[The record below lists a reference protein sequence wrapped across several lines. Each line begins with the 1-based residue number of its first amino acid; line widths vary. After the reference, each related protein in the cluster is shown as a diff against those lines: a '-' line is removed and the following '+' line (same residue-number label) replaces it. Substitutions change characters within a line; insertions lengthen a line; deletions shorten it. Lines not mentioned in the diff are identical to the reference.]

1 MRIILIN
8 LITLSFFITA
18 CSNKSSIKDIDYDLE
33 FEKGKTALSKKKFIK
48 AQSHFNTVVIGAS
61 HTELGDDALFFLGEA
76 HFYAKK
82 EELLAVAEYD
92 RLIRRM
98 PFSSYVE
105 RARYRICEAYVRM
118 SPKYYRDQTYSEKA
132 LEKLQEYIDDY
143 PSSDNRLKAQEEIL
157 VLREKL
163 SKKAYNSGLLYMKME
178 EYSAAMLGFNKV
190 IESYYDTDFVEL
202 AHMKTIA
209 CHIYK
214 DEFEEAKEYYDLK
227 RVHIEKIKMDDLVD
241 AWFVQKRVL
250 DRLELE

>member
-1 MRIILIN
+1 MKILLIN
-8 LITLSFFITA
+8 LLSLSLFIIS
-18 CSNKSSIKDIDYDLE
+18 CSNKNSIRDIDYDLE
-33 FEKGKTALSKKKFIK
+33 FEKGKTALSKKKFVK
-48 AQSHFNTVVIGAS
+48 AQNHFNTVVIGAS
-61 HTELGDDALFFLGEA
+61 HTELGDDALFFLGES

-82 EELLAVAEYD
+82 EELLAISEYD

-98 PFSSYVE
+98 PFSPYVE

-143 PSSDNRLKAQEEIL
+143 PNSDNRLKAQEDIL

-178 EYSAAMLGFNKV
+178 EYSAAMLGFKKV

-209 CHIYK
+209 CHIYRN
-214 DEFEEAKEYYDLK
+214 EFEEAREYYDLK
-227 RVHIEKIKMDDLVD
+227 RKYIEEIKMDDLVD

>member
-1 MRIILIN
+1 MKILLIN
-8 LITLSFFITA
+8 LIALSFIITA
-18 CSNKSSIKDIDYDLE
+18 CSNKNNLRDTDYDLE
-33 FEKGKTALSKKKFIK
+33 FEKGKTALSKKKFVK
-48 AQSHFNTVVIGAS
+48 AQTHFNSVVIGAS
-61 HTELGDDALFFLGEA
+61 HTELGDDALFFLGES

-82 EELLAVAEYD
+82 EELLAIAEYD

-98 PFSSYVE
+98 PFSPYVE

-118 SPKYYRDQTYSEKA
+118 SPKYFRDQTYSEKA

-163 SKKAYNSGLLYMKME
+163 SNKAYNSGLLYMKME
-178 EYSAAMLGFNKV
+178 EYSAAMLGFKKV
-190 IESYYDTDFVEL
+190 IKNYYDTDFIEL
-202 AHMKTIA
+202 AHMKIIA

-214 DEFEEAKEYYDLK
+214 DEFEEAELYYDLK
-227 RVHIEKIKMDDLVD
+227 REHIEKIEMDDLVD

-250 DRLELE
+250 DRLELD

>member
-1 MRIILIN
+1 MKILLIN
-8 LITLSFFITA
+8 LIALSFIITA
-18 CSNKSSIKDIDYDLE
+18 CSNKNNLRDTDYDLE
-33 FEKGKTALSKKKFIK
+33 FEKGKTALSKKKFVK
-48 AQSHFNTVVIGAS
+48 AQTHFNSVVIGAS
-61 HTELGDDALFFLGEA
+61 HTELGDDALFFLGES

-82 EELLAVAEYD
+82 EELLAIAEYD

-98 PFSSYVE
+98 PFSPYVE

-118 SPKYYRDQTYSEKA
+118 SPKYFRDQTYSEKA

-163 SKKAYNSGLLYMKME
+163 SNKAYNSGLLYMKME
-178 EYSAAMLGFNKV
+178 EYSAAMLGFKKV
-190 IESYYDTDFVEL
+190 IKNYYDTDFIEL
-202 AHMKTIA
+202 AHMKIIA

-214 DEFEEAKEYYDLK
+214 DEFEEAKLYYDLK
-227 RVHIEKIKMDDLVD
+227 REHIEKIEMDDLVD

-250 DRLELE
+250 DRLELD

>member
-1 MRIILIN
+1 MKILLIN
-8 LITLSFFITA
+8 LLSLCFFITA
-18 CSNKSSIKDIDYDLE
+18 CSSKSSVRDIDYDLE
-33 FEKGKTALSKKKFIK
+33 FQKGKTALTKKKFVK
-48 AQSHFNTVVIGAS
+48 AQSYFNTVVIGAS

-76 HFYAKK
+76 HFHAKN
-82 EELLAVAEYD
+82 EELLAISEYD

-98 PFSSYVE
+98 PFSPYVE

-118 SPKYYRDQTYSEKA
+118 SPKYYRDQTFSEKA

-143 PSSDNRLKAQEEIL
+143 PNSENRLKAQADIL
-157 VLREKL
+157 ILREKL
-163 SKKAYNSGLLYMKME
+163 SKKAYNIGLLYMKME
-178 EYSAAMLGFNKV
+178 EYSAAMIGFKKV

-214 DEFEEAKEYYDLK
+214 NDFEEALQYYDSK
-227 RVHIEKIKMDDLVD
+227 REYIEKIKMDDLVD
-241 AWFVQKRVL
+241 AWFVQRRVL

>member
-1 MRIILIN
+1 MKILLIN
-8 LITLSFFITA
+8 LIALSFIITA
-18 CSNKSSIKDIDYDLE
+18 CSNKNNLRDTDYDLE
-33 FEKGKTALSKKKFIK
+33 YEKGKTALSKKKFVK
-48 AQSHFNTVVIGAS
+48 AQTHFNSVVIGAS
-61 HTELGDDALFFLGEA
+61 HTELGDDALFFLGES

-82 EELLAVAEYD
+82 EELLAIAEYD

-98 PFSSYVE
+98 PFSPYVE

-118 SPKYYRDQTYSEKA
+118 SPKYFRDQTYSEKA

-163 SKKAYNSGLLYMKME
+163 SNKAYNSGLLYMKME
-178 EYSAAMLGFNKV
+178 EYSAAMLGFKKV
-190 IESYYDTDFVEL
+190 IKNYYDTDFIEL
-202 AHMKTIA
+202 AHMKIIA

-214 DEFEEAKEYYDLK
+214 DEFEEAKLYYDLK
-227 RVHIEKIKMDDLVD
+227 REHIEKIEMDDLVD

-250 DRLELE
+250 DRLELD